1 MNQKKLE
8 KLQKLYA
15 LASNNPNQNEAIV
28 AAHKFINAIKKD
40 GLHMTLSEQPQATQ
54 QQIEQALQANYQ
66 KGFQE
71 GRQHSYNQGYQDGY
85 YKGLNENQQPEVEQE
100 TGNPIPSST
109 LTNSFIYYANGTTS
123 GTIKVNS

>member
-66 KGFQE
+66 KGFEE
-71 GRQHSYNQGYQDGY
+71 GREHSYNQGYQDGY
-85 YKGLNENQQPEVEQE
+85 LKGLNENQQPELSQE
-100 TGNPIPSST
+100 TERQIASSSP
-109 LTNSFIYYANGTTS
+109 TNSFIYYANGTTS
-123 GTIKVNS
+123 STIKIGR

>member
-28 AAHKFINAIKKD
+28 AAHKFVNAIKKD
-40 GLHMTLSEQPQATQ
+40 GLHMTLSEQPQPTQ

-66 KGFQE
+66 KGFAE
-71 GRQHSYNQGYQDGY
+71 GREHSYNQGYQDGY
-85 YKGLNENQQPEVEQE
+85 YKGLNENQQEEVQPE
-100 TGNPIPSST
+100 TGRQIASSSF
-109 LTNSFIYYANGTTS
+109 TNSFIYYANGTTS
-123 GTIKVNS
+123 STIKIG

>member
-28 AAHKFINAIKKD
+28 ASHKFVNAIKKD
-40 GLHMTLSEQPQATQ
+40 GLHMTLSEQPQLTQ

-66 KGFQE
+66 KGFTE
-71 GRQHSYNQGYQDGY
+71 GRRHSYNQGYQDGY
-85 YKGLNENQQPEVEQE
+85 YKGLSENQQPELSQE
-100 TGNPIPSST
+100 TERKIGSSSH
-109 LTNSFIYYANGTTS
+109 TNSFIYYANGTTS
-123 GTIKVNS
+123 STIKINS

>member
-66 KGFQE
+66 KGFTE
-71 GRQHSYNQGYQDGY
+71 GSQHSYNQGYQDGY

-100 TGNPIPSST
+100 TRGYVPSST
-109 LTNSFIYYANGTTS
+109 HTNSFIYYANGTTS
-123 GTIKVNS
+123 STIQVGP

>member
-28 AAHKFINAIKKD
+28 AAHKFVNAIKKD
-40 GLHMTLSEQPQATQ
+40 GLHMTLSEQAQATQ

-71 GRQHSYNQGYQDGY
+71 GRQHSFDQGYQAGY
-85 YKGLNENQQPEVEQE
+85 AKGLNENQQPELEQE
-100 TGNPIPSST
+100 TERQIASSSP
-109 LTNSFIYYANGTTS
+109 TNSFIYYANGTTS
-123 GTIKVNS
+123 ATIKVNS

>member
-1 MNQKKLE
+1 MNQKKFE

-28 AAHKFINAIKKD
+28 AAHKFVNAIKKD

-71 GRQHSYNQGYQDGY
+71 GRQHSFDQGYQAGY
-85 YKGLNENQQPEVEQE
+85 AKGLNENQQPKVEQE
-100 TGNPIPSST
+100 TLSQMPTSQH
-109 LTNSFIYYANGTTS
+109 TNSFIYYANGTTS
-123 GTIKVNS
+123 ATIKVNS

>member
-40 GLHMTLSEQPQATQ
+40 GLHMTLSERPQATQ

-66 KGFQE
+66 KGFTE
-71 GRQHSYNQGYQDGY
+71 GSQHSYNQGYQDGY
-85 YKGLNENQQPEVEQE
+85 YKGLNENQQEEVQPE
-100 TGNPIPSST
+100 TGSYVPSST
-109 LTNSFIYYANGTTS
+109 HTNSFIYYANGTTS
-123 GTIKVNS
+123 STIQVGP

>member
-28 AAHKFINAIKKD
+28 AAHKFVNAIKKD
-40 GLHMTLSEQPQATQ
+40 GLHMTLSEQPQPTQ

-66 KGFQE
+66 KGFTE
-71 GRQHSYNQGYQDGY
+71 GREHSYNQGYQDGY
-85 YKGLNENQQPEVEQE
+85 YKGLNENQQPELSQE
-100 TGNPIPSST
+100 TERQIASSNP
-109 LTNSFIYYANGTTS
+109 TNSFIYYANGTTS
-123 GTIKVNS
+123 STIKIGR